1 MNLSV
6 WQVSGGPLQRAYDGV
21 FLRHGVALIGP
32 GDAGP
37 YTPKRPDIFEE
48 VVRRFATEIIAGDV
62 LLLRSGISTIRA
74 IGIVAGE
81 YQYLPQFD
89 DVNGWDLQHARRVR
103 WFMLPSA
110 FSFEG
115 SVFGGNPPR
124 LSRINQPE
132 ILDYA
137 LRFVNSPPD
146 AWKNAPLPALP
157 PELPDLDEI
166 PPWLQPLLAQIRDLF
181 EIYQN
186 LTAFGELP
194 AEDELIVHYVVPL
207 LRALGWPV
215 ERIAVKWRYVDITLF
230 RALPR
235 TPENCAFIIEAKRLG
250 AGVEGALDQAQGYLD
265 ILGVS
270 RDIIVTDGIRYRLYS
285 ASKNFAPIG
294 YANMA
299 RLKKPALQ
307 LFEYIR
313 RP

>member
-1 MNLSV
+1 MNPSV
-6 WQVSGGPLQRAYDGV
+6 WQVSGGPIQRAYEDV

-37 YTPKRPDIFEE
+37 FNPNRPDRSED
-48 VVRRFATEIIAGDV
+48 VVRRFATEMRAGDI
-62 LLLRSGISTIRA
+62 LLLRSGISSIRA
-74 IGIVAGE
+74 IGIVDGN

-103 WFMLPSA
+103 WYTLPSA
-110 FSFEG
+110 YSFEG
-115 SVFGGNPPR
+115 SVFGGSPPR
-124 LSRINQPE
+124 LSRINQPG

-137 LRFVNSPPD
+137 FRFVYSPPD
-146 AWKNAPLPALP
+146 AWKSAALPALP
-157 PELPDLDEI
+157 PELPDLDDI
-166 PPWLQPLLAQIRDLF
+166 PTWLQPLVAQIRDLF
-181 EIYQN
+181 DLYQDPV
-186 LTAFGELP
+186 TFGDLP
-194 AEDELIVHYVVPL
+194 AEDELIVHDVVPL
-207 LRALGWPV
+207 FRALGWPV

-235 TPENCAFIIEAKRLG
+235 TPDNCAFIIEAKRIG
-250 AGVEGALDQAQGYLD
+250 AGVEGALEQAQGYLNS
-265 ILGVS
+265 LGIS

-285 ASKNFAPIG
+285 ASHNFEPVG

-299 RLKKPALQ
+299 RLKQPALQ